1 MLKQKELIA
10 NVKNLT
16 ESDERITACMMYGSF
31 TKGEGDQYSD
41 IEFYIFLKDSITSN
55 FDSSNW
61 LFDVA
66 PYLMLYKNEY
76 GTEVVIFDNLI
87 RGEFHFLSEKDMNI
101 IPSFKDSGYIPDTK
115 AMLIYDETGQL
126 ENYLSE
132 ISGARPNR
140 LTEENANFLLCNFS
154 NLWLMG
160 INVLKRGEYARSL
173 ELLSQLQKNTLQLIR
188 MAEKNA
194 DNWLNMSKNL
204 EKEISLENYKKFAK
218 TTARLDKVEL
228 FEAYK
233 NSLLLVMDLQ
243 SHLIEQYNLK
253 VTHDILERLWNG
265 NSFFDKFYKVQ
276 NFFPYA
282 IPIVL

>member
-1 MLKQKELIA
+1 MQQKLTDIYRKGEEMLKQKELIA

-41 IEFYIFLKDSITSN
+41 IEFYIFLKDSRTSS

-66 PYLMLYKNEY
+66 PYLLLYKNEY

-233 NSLLLVMDLQ
+233 NSLLLVIDLR
-243 SHLIEQYNLK
+243 SHLLEQYNLK
-253 VTHDILERLWNG
+253 VTHDILERLLNYI
-265 NSFFDKFYKVQ
+265 SE
-276 NFFPYA
+276 
-282 IPIVL
+282 